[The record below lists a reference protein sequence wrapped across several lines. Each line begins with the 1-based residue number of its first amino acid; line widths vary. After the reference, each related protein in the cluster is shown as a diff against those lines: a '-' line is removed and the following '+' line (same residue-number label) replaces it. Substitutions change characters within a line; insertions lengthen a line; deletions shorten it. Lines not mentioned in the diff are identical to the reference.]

1 MDMANDNRKLGA
13 GEVVPLAL
21 QHVVAMVVGCVT
33 VPTILGTA
41 GGIASDDLVIM
52 MQASLLCAAIAI
64 LIHAFGKFGVGCK
77 LPVIIGSG
85 FAFIP
90 TLTSIVKTDGMSG
103 VLGAQL
109 IGAMVGILV
118 GLSFKKIRFL
128 FPPIVTASVV
138 LTVGISLY
146 GTAVKY
152 MAGGEKSPIFGTP
165 KAWIVALITLGS
177 VLFFS
182 QFCKGILKVS
192 ATLLGLIIGYIV
204 AACFGMVDFT
214 RVANAAVVA
223 LPKPFHFG
231 LSFSVGGVVSMI
243 IIFVINS
250 IQDIGQF
257 EATTA
262 GAFNRK
268 ATDKELS
275 GGIIGNNISS
285 AIGAILGGTPNATCG
300 QNVGI
305 VVTTGVTERIVFVVA
320 ALIIMVTALIPKLA
334 EVFLTIPLP
343 VLGGATIT
351 VFGSIAMT
359 GVRMLSGAGL
369 TPRNLSIAGL
379 SVALAVGLSRTPGA
393 FESCPEV
400 IRMIFG
406 GSEIVIVALIAI
418 VLNLILPKEKQS

>member
-1 MDMANDNRKLGA
+1 MSKDEKKITFGKA
-13 GEVVPLAL
+13 VPLAL

-41 GGIASDDLVIM
+41 GGIGSGDLVLM

-64 LIHAFGKFGVGCK
+64 LIHAFGRRGIGSN

-90 TLTSIVKTDGMSG
+90 TLTSIVQTDGMSG

-109 IGAMVGILV
+109 IGALVGILV
-118 GLSFKKIRFL
+118 GLGFKKIRFL
-128 FPPIVTASVV
+128 FPPIVTSCVV

-146 GTAVKY
+146 STAVKY
-152 MAGGEKSPIFGTP
+152 MAGGEGSNLFGTP

-177 VLFFS
+177 VLFLS
-182 QFCKGILKVS
+182 NFCKGFLKVS
-192 ATLLGLIIGYIV
+192 ATLIGLIIGYIV
-204 AACFGMVDFT
+204 AIPFGMVDFSK
-214 RVANAAVVA
+214 VADAAFLA
-223 LPKPFHFG
+223 FPKPFHFG
-231 LSFSVGGVVSMI
+231 ISFSAGAIVSMI

-262 GAFNRK
+262 GAFNRT
-268 ATDKELS
+268 ATDKEVS
-275 GGIIGNNISS
+275 GGIVGNNISS
-285 AIGAILGGTPNATCG
+285 LLGSILGGTPNATCG

-305 VVTTGVTERIVFVVA
+305 VVTTNVTDRIVFVVSA
-320 ALIIMVTALIPKLA
+320 IIILITALVPKLSA
-334 EVFLTIPLP
+334 VFLTIPLP

-359 GVRMLSGAGL
+359 GVRMLSNAGL

-379 SVALAVGLSRTPGA
+379 AVALAVGLSRTPGA
-393 FESCPEV
+393 FAQCPEV
-400 IRMIFG
+400 IKTLFG
-406 GSEIVIVALIAI
+406 GSEIVIVALVAI
-418 VLNLILPKEKQS
+418 LLNLILPKEKQQ

>member
-1 MDMANDNRKLGA
+1 MHMAKEQNQIGA
-13 GEVVPLAL
+13 KEVVPLAL

-41 GGIASDDLVIM
+41 GNIASDDLVIM

-64 LIHAFGKFGVGCK
+64 LIHAFGKRGIGSN

-90 TLTSIVKTDGMSG
+90 TLTSIVKTEGMSG

-109 IGAMVGILV
+109 IGALVGILV
-118 GLSFKKIRFL
+118 GLGFKKIRFL

-152 MAGGEKSPIFGTP
+152 MAGGEHSPIFGTP
-165 KAWIVALITLGS
+165 KAWIVALITLGA

-182 QFCKGILKVS
+182 QFCKGIWKVS
-192 ATLLGLIIGYIV
+192 ATLLGLLVGYGV
-204 AACFGMVDFT
+204 AALFGMVDFT
-214 RVANAAVVA
+214 RVAEASFVA

-231 LSFSVGGVVSMI
+231 LSFSVGGIVSMI

-262 GAFNRK
+262 GAFQRK

-305 VVTTGVTERIVFVVA
+305 VVTTNVTDRIVFAVA

-334 EVFLTIPLP
+334 ELFLTIPLP

-359 GVRMLSGAGL
+359 GLRMLSSAGL

-379 SVALAVGLSRTPGA
+379 AVALAVGLSRTVGA
-393 FESCPEV
+393 FSNCPQV
-400 IRMIFG
+400 VQMIFG
-406 GSEIVIVALIAI
+406 GSEIVIVAFIA
-418 VLNLILPKEKQS
+418 VLLNLILPKETK

>member
-1 MDMANDNRKLGA
+1 MANDSRKLGA

-41 GGIASDDLVIM
+41 GGIAGDDLVIM

-64 LIHAFGKFGVGCK
+64 LIHAFGKFGIGCN

-109 IGAMVGILV
+109 IGALCGIVV
-118 GLSFKKIRFL
+118 GLGFKKIRFL

-152 MAGGEKSPIFGTP
+152 MAGGENSPIFGTP

-192 ATLLGLIIGYIV
+192 ATLLGLTVGYVV
-204 AACFGMVDFT
+204 AALFGMVDFT
-214 RVANAAVVA
+214 RVANAAFVA
-223 LPKPFHFG
+223 LPQPFHFG
-231 LSFSVGGVVSMI
+231 LSFSIGGIVSMI

-305 VVTTGVTERIVFVVA
+305 VVTTNVTDRIVFAVSAV
-320 ALIIMVTALIPKLA
+320 IIMVTALIPKLS
-334 EVFLTIPLP
+334 EIFLTIPLP

-379 SVALAVGLSRTPGA
+379 SVALAVGLSRTSGA
-393 FESCPEV
+393 FERCPEV

-418 VLNLILPKEKQS
+418 ILNLILPKEKQSQ

>member
-1 MDMANDNRKLGA
+1 MANSEKQLGIGGA
-13 GEVVPLAL
+13 VPLAL

-41 GGIASDDLVIM
+41 GGLGSSDLVIM
-52 MQASLLCAAIAI
+52 MQASLFCAAIAI
-64 LIHAFGKFGVGCK
+64 LIHAYGKFGIGSN

-109 IGAMVGILV
+109 VGAVVGILV
-118 GLSFKKIRFL
+118 GYGFKKIRFL
-128 FPPIVTASVV
+128 FPPIVTSSVV

-152 MAGGEKSPIFGTP
+152 MAGGEGSDLFGSP

-182 QFCKGILKVS
+182 QYCKGILKVS
-192 ATLLGLIIGYIV
+192 ATLLGLVVGYIV
-204 AACFGMVDFT
+204 ATALGMVDFT
-214 RVANAAVVA
+214 RVTEAAIIA

-231 LSFSVGGVVSMI
+231 MSFSVGAIVSMI

-275 GGIIGNNISS
+275 GGIVGNNLSS
-285 AIGAILGGTPNATCG
+285 LIGSILGGTPNATCG

-305 VVTTGVTERIVFVVA
+305 VVTTNVTDRIVFTIA
-320 ALIIMVTALIPKLA
+320 AIIIMITALVPKLA
-334 EVFLTIPLP
+334 AVFLTIPLP

-359 GVRMLSGAGL
+359 GVRMLQGAGL
-369 TPRNLSIAGL
+369 TQRNLSIAGL
-379 SVALAVGLSRTPGA
+379 SVALAVGLSRTSGA
-393 FESCPEV
+393 FAGCPE
-400 IRMIFG
+400 IIKIIFG

-418 VLNLILPKEKQS
+418 LLNLILPKEKQQ

>member
-1 MDMANDNRKLGA
+1 
-13 GEVVPLAL
+13 
-21 QHVVAMVVGCVT
+21 
-33 VPTILGTA
+33 
-41 GGIASDDLVIM
+41 
-52 MQASLLCAAIAI
+52 
-64 LIHAFGKFGVGCK
+64 
-77 LPVIIGSG
+77 
-85 FAFIP
+85 
-90 TLTSIVKTDGMSG
+90 LTSIVKTDGMSG

-109 IGAMVGILV
+109 VGALVGILV
-118 GLSFKKIRFL
+118 GLGFKKIRFL

-152 MAGGEKSPIFGTP
+152 MAGGEGSPLFGTP

-182 QFCKGILKVS
+182 QFCKGIIKIS
-192 ATLLGLIIGYIV
+192 ATLLGLIVGYIV
-204 AACFGMVDFT
+204 AALLGMVDFT
-214 RVANAAVVA
+214 RVADAAFIA
-223 LPKPFHFG
+223 LPRPFHFG
-231 LSFSVGGVVSMI
+231 MSFSVGAIVSMG

-285 AIGAILGGTPNATCG
+285 AIGAIFGGTPNATCG

-305 VVTTGVTERIVFVVA
+305 VVTTGVTERIIFTVA
-320 ALIIMVTALIPKLA
+320 AGIIMITALIPKLA
-334 EVFLTIPLP
+334 GIFLTIPLP

-359 GVRMLSGAGL
+359 GVRMLSNAGL
-369 TPRNLSIAGL
+369 TQRNLSIAGL
-379 SVALAVGLSRTPGA
+379 AVALAVGLSRTSGA
-393 FESCPEV
+393 FEACPEV
-400 IRMIFG
+400 IRIIFG
-406 GSEIVIVALIAI
+406 GSEIVIVALTAI
-418 VLNLILPKEKQS
+418 VLNLVLPKEK

>member
-1 MDMANDNRKLGA
+1 MTNNENKLGIGKA
-13 GEVVPLAL
+13 VPLAL

-41 GGIASDDLVIM
+41 GGLSSDDLVIM
-52 MQASLLCAAIAI
+52 MQASLFCAAIAI
-64 LIHAFGKFGVGCK
+64 LIHAYGKFGIGSN

-109 IGAMVGILV
+109 IGALVGILV
-118 GLSFKKIRFL
+118 GIGFKKIRFL

-152 MAGGEKSPIFGTP
+152 MAGGEGSSLYGSP
-165 KAWIVALITLGS
+165 KAWVVALITLGS

-182 QFCKGILKVS
+182 QYCKGILKVS
-192 ATLLGLIIGYIV
+192 ATLLGLVVGYIV
-204 AACFGMVDFT
+204 AIPLGMVDFT
-214 RVANAAVVA
+214 QVSGAAFIA

-231 LSFSVGGVVSMI
+231 ISFSAGAIVSMI
-243 IIFVINS
+243 IIFIINS

-262 GAFNRK
+262 GAFNRN

-275 GGIIGNNISS
+275 GGIIGNNLSS
-285 AIGAILGGTPNATCG
+285 ALGAIFGGTPNATCG

-305 VVTTGVTERIVFVVA
+305 VVTTNVTDRIVFTVA
-320 ALIIMVTALIPKLA
+320 AIIILITALVPKLA
-334 EVFLTIPLP
+334 AIFLTIPLP

-369 TPRNLSIAGL
+369 SPRNLSISGL
-379 SVALAVGLSRTPGA
+379 AVALAVGLSRTPGA
-393 FESCPEV
+393 FDKCPEMV
-400 IRMIFG
+400 RIIFG
-406 GSEIVIVALIAI
+406 GSEIVIVALVAI
-418 VLNLILPKEKQS
+418 VLNLILPKEKQQ

>member
-1 MDMANDNRKLGA
+1 MVKDNKKLGV

-41 GGIASDDLVIM
+41 GGIVGDDLVIM

-64 LIHAFGKFGVGCK
+64 LIHAFGKYGIGCN

-90 TLTSIVKTDGMSG
+90 TLTSIVKAEGMSG

-109 IGAMVGILV
+109 IGALAGILV
-118 GLSFKKIRFL
+118 GFGFKKIRFL

-146 GTAVKY
+146 GTAVGY
-152 MAGGEKSPIFGTP
+152 MAGGIGKPDFGTP
-165 KAWIVALITLGS
+165 KSWIVALITLGS

-192 ATLLGLIIGYIV
+192 ATLLGLLVGYIV
-204 AACFGMVDFT
+204 AAAWGMVDFT
-214 RVANAAVVA
+214 RVAEAGMIA

-231 LSFSVGGVVSMI
+231 VSFTVGGVVSMI
-243 IIFVINS
+243 IIFIINS

-285 AIGAILGGTPNATCG
+285 AIGAIIGGVPNATAG

-305 VVTTGVTERIVFVVA
+305 VVTTGVTERIVFVA
-320 ALIIMVTALIPKLA
+320 AAGIIMITGLIPKLA
-334 EVFLTIPLP
+334 ELFLTIPLP

-379 SVALAVGLSRTPGA
+379 AVAFAVGLSRTAGA
-393 FESCPEV
+393 FAGCPEI

-406 GSEIVIVALIAI
+406 GSEIVIVALVAV
-418 VLNLILPKEKQS
+418 VLNLILPKEKQQ

>member
-1 MDMANDNRKLGA
+1 MTKENKKIGV
-13 GEVVPLAL
+13 GEAFPLAL

-41 GGIASDDLVIM
+41 GGISNDDLVIM
-52 MQASLLCAAIAI
+52 MQASLFCAAIAI
-64 LIHAFGKFGVGCK
+64 LIHALGRKGIGSN

-90 TLTSIVKTDGMSG
+90 TLTSVVKTDGMSG

-109 IGAMVGILV
+109 IGAIVGILV
-118 GLSFKKIRFL
+118 GLGFKKIRFL

-152 MAGGEKSPIFGTP
+152 MAGGEGSDLFGSP
-165 KAWIVALITLGS
+165 KAWFVALITLGS

-182 QFCKGILKVS
+182 QYCKGILKVS
-192 ATLLGLIIGYIV
+192 ATLLGLIVGYVV
-204 AACFGMVDFT
+204 AAILGMVDFT
-214 RVANAAVVA
+214 RVAEASLIA

-231 LSFSVGGVVSMI
+231 ISFSAGAIVSMI

-285 AIGAILGGTPNATCG
+285 ALGAIFGGTPNATCG

-305 VVTTGVTERIVFVVA
+305 VVTTNVTDKLVFIVA
-320 ALIIMVTALIPKLA
+320 AFIIMVTALVPKLA
-334 EVFLTIPLP
+334 ELFLTIPLP

-359 GVRMLSGAGL
+359 GVRMLSSAGL
-369 TPRNLSIAGL
+369 TPRNLSISGL
-379 SVALAVGLSRTPGA
+379 AVALAVGLSRTPGA
-393 FESCPEV
+393 FEKCPEL
-400 IRMIFG
+400 IRTIFG
-406 GSEIVIVALIAI
+406 GSEIVIVAFVAI
-418 VLNLILPKEKQS
+418 ILNLILPKEKQQ

>member
-1 MDMANDNRKLGA
+1 MAKEIKKLGI
-13 GEVVPLAL
+13 GEVLPLAL

-41 GGIASDDLVIM
+41 GGIGSDDLVIM
-52 MQASLLCAAIAI
+52 MQASLLCAALAI
-64 LIHAFGKFGVGCK
+64 LIHAYGRFGIGSN

-90 TLTSIVKTDGMSG
+90 TLTSIVKTEGMSG

-109 IGAMVGILV
+109 IGALVGILV
-118 GLSFKKIRFL
+118 GLGFKKIRFL

-152 MAGGEKSPIFGTP
+152 MAGGENSEMFGSG
-165 KAWIVALITLGS
+165 KAWLVALITLGS

-182 QFCKGILKVS
+182 NYCKGILKVS
-192 ATLLGLIIGYIV
+192 ATLLGLMVGYIV
-204 AACFGMVDFT
+204 AALLGMVDFT
-214 RVANAAVVA
+214 RVLDAAYVA
-223 LPKPFHFG
+223 LPRPFHFG
-231 LSFSVGGVVSMI
+231 ISFSVGGIVSMI

-305 VVTTGVTERIVFVVA
+305 VVTTNVTEKIVFTVA

-334 EVFLTIPLP
+334 ELFLTIPLP

-359 GVRMLSGAGL
+359 GVRMLSNAGL
-369 TPRNLSIAGL
+369 TQRNLSIAGL
-379 SVALAVGLSRTPGA
+379 SVALAVGLSRTTGA
-393 FESCPEV
+393 FAQCPEF
-400 IRMIFG
+400 IKIIFG
-406 GSEIVIVALIAI
+406 GSEIVIVALVAI
-418 VLNLILPKEKQS
+418 VLNLILPKEKKQ

>member
-1 MDMANDNRKLGA
+1 MKKDDNKIHIGKA
-13 GEVVPLAL
+13 VPLAL

-41 GGIASDDLVIM
+41 GGIGSDDLVIM
-52 MQASLLCAAIAI
+52 MQASLFCAAVAI
-64 LIHAFGKFGVGCK
+64 LIHTYGKGGIGSN

-109 IGAMVGILV
+109 IGAIVGILV
-118 GLSFKKIRFL
+118 GLGFKKIRFL

-152 MAGGEKSPIFGTP
+152 MAGGEGSTIFGSP
-165 KAWIVALITLGS
+165 KAWVVALITLGS

-182 QFCKGILKVS
+182 QYCKGILKVS
-192 ATLLGLIIGYIV
+192 ATLLGLIVGYVV
-204 AACFGMVDFT
+204 AVMLGMVDFT
-214 RVANAAVVA
+214 RVAHADLIA

-231 LSFSVGGVVSMI
+231 ISFSAGAIISMI

-285 AIGAILGGTPNATCG
+285 ALGAILGGTPNATCG

-305 VVTTGVTERIVFVVA
+305 VVTTNVTDKIVFTVA
-320 ALIIMVTALIPKLA
+320 AVMIMVTALVPKLA
-334 EVFLTIPLP
+334 ELFLTIPLP

-359 GVRMLSGAGL
+359 GVRMLSNAGL
-369 TPRNLSIAGL
+369 TQRNLSIAGL
-379 SVALAVGLSRTPGA
+379 AVALAVGLSRTPGA
-393 FESCPEV
+393 FDQCPEI
-400 IRMIFG
+400 IRTIFG

-418 VLNLILPKEKQS
+418 VLNLILPKEKQE

>member
-1 MDMANDNRKLGA
+1 MISDVKKVGIGQA
-13 GEVVPLAL
+13 VPLAL

-33 VPTILGTA
+33 VPTILGTV
-41 GGIASDDLVIM
+41 GEIGSDDLVIM

-64 LIHAFGKFGVGCK
+64 LIHAYGRFGIGSN

-90 TLTSIVKTDGMSG
+90 TLTSIVKAEGISG

-109 IGAMVGILV
+109 VGALVGILV
-118 GLSFKKIRFL
+118 GFGFKKIRFL

-152 MAGGEKSPIFGTP
+152 MSGGENSEFYGTP

-182 QFCKGILKVS
+182 QFCKGIMKVS
-192 ATLLGLIIGYIV
+192 STLLGLIVGYIL
-204 AACFGMVDFT
+204 AFALGMVDFT
-214 RVANAAVVA
+214 RVANAAFIA
-223 LPKPFHFG
+223 LPRPFHFG
-231 LSFSVGGVVSMI
+231 MSFSLGGIVSMI

-285 AIGAILGGTPNATCG
+285 ALGAIFGGTPNATCG

-305 VVTTGVTERIVFVVA
+305 VVTTNVTEKIVFTVA
-320 ALIIMVTALIPKLA
+320 AVIIMVTALIPKLA
-334 EVFLTIPLP
+334 GIFLTIPLP

-359 GVRMLSGAGL
+359 GVRMLSNAGL
-369 TPRNLSIAGL
+369 TQRNLSIAGL

-393 FESCPEV
+393 FEMCPEV
-400 IRMIFG
+400 IKIIFG
-406 GSEIVIVALIAI
+406 GSEIVIVALMAI
-418 VLNLILPKEKQS
+418 ILNLILPKDK

>member
-1 MDMANDNRKLGA
+1 MTKDVNKISI
-13 GEVVPLAL
+13 GEAIPLAL

-41 GGIASDDLVIM
+41 GGIGNDDLVIM

-64 LIHAFGKFGVGCK
+64 LIHAYGRFGIGSK

-90 TLTSIVKTDGMSG
+90 TLISIVKTEGMSG

-109 IGAMVGILV
+109 IGALVGILV
-118 GLSFKKIRFL
+118 GIGFKKIRFL

-152 MAGGEKSPIFGTP
+152 MAGGENSELFGSG
-165 KAWIVALITLGS
+165 KAWLVALITLGS
-177 VLFFS
+177 VLFFAN
-182 QFCKGILKVS
+182 FCKGILKVS
-192 ATLLGLIIGYIV
+192 ATLLGLIVGYIV
-204 AACFGMVDFT
+204 AALFGMVDFT
-214 RVANAAVVA
+214 RVAQAGLVA
-223 LPKPFHFG
+223 LPRPFYFG
-231 LSFSVGGVVSMI
+231 FSFSVGGIVSMM

-285 AIGAILGGTPNATCG
+285 AIGAVLGGTPNATCG

-305 VVTTGVTERIVFVVA
+305 VVTTNVTDRIVFTVA

-334 EVFLTIPLP
+334 ELFLTIPLP

-359 GVRMLSGAGL
+359 GVRMLSSAGL
-369 TPRNLSIAGL
+369 TQRNLSIAGL
-379 SVALAVGLSRTPGA
+379 SVALAVGLSRTAGA
-393 FESCPEV
+393 FAQCPEL
-400 IRMIFG
+400 IRIIFG
-406 GSEIVIVALIAI
+406 GSEIVIVALVAV
-418 VLNLILPKEKQS
+418 VLNLILPKEKQQ

>member
-1 MDMANDNRKLGA
+1 MATENNKVSA
-13 GEVVPLAL
+13 TQAVPLAL

-41 GGIASDDLVIM
+41 GGIGSDDLVIM
-52 MQASLLCAAIAI
+52 MQASLFCAAIAI
-64 LIHAFGKFGVGCK
+64 LIHAFGKKGVGSN

-109 IGAMVGILV
+109 VGALVGILV

-146 GTAVKY
+146 GTAVNY
-152 MAGGEKSPIFGTP
+152 MAGGSGSDIYGTP

-182 QFCKGILKVS
+182 QYCKGILKVS
-192 ATLLGLIIGYIV
+192 ATLLGLLVGYF
-204 AACFGMVDFT
+204 AATFMGMVDFT
-214 RVANAAVVA
+214 RVADASFIA
-223 LPKPFHFG
+223 LPRPFHFG
-231 LSFSVGGVVSMI
+231 MSFSAGAIVSMI

-285 AIGAILGGTPNATCG
+285 ALGAIFGGTPNATCG

-305 VVTTGVTERIVFVVA
+305 VVTTGVTDRIVFVVS
-320 ALIIMVTALIPKLA
+320 ALIILVAALVPKLA
-334 EVFLTIPLP
+334 ALFLTIPLP
-343 VLGGATIT
+343 VLGGATVT

-359 GVRMLSGAGL
+359 GVRMLSSAGL
-369 TPRNLSIAGL
+369 TPRNLSISGL
-379 SVALAVGLSRTPGA
+379 AVAMAVGLSRTPGA
-393 FESCPEV
+393 FENCPEIIATV
-400 IRMIFG
+400 FG
-406 GSEIVIVALIAI
+406 GSEIVVVALVAI
-418 VLNLILPKEKQS
+418 VLNLILPKEK

>member
-1 MDMANDNRKLGA
+1 MTKDENKIRIGGA
-13 GEVVPLAL
+13 LPLAL

-52 MQASLLCAAIAI
+52 MQASLFCAAIAI
-64 LIHAFGKFGVGCK
+64 LIHAYGRLGIGSN

-109 IGAMVGILV
+109 IGSLVGILV
-118 GLSFKKIRFL
+118 GLGFKRIRFL
-128 FPPIVTASVV
+128 FPPVVTASVV

-152 MAGGEKSPIFGTP
+152 MAGGEKSSLYGTP
-165 KAWIVALITLGS
+165 KAWVVALITLAL

-182 QFCKGILKVS
+182 QYCKGILKVS
-192 ATLLGLIIGYIV
+192 ATLLGLMVGYVV
-204 AACFGMVDFT
+204 AILFGMVDFT
-214 RVANAAVVA
+214 QVADAAILA

-231 LSFSVGGVVSMI
+231 ISFSTGAIVSMM

-262 GAFNRK
+262 GVFNRN

-275 GGIIGNNISS
+275 GGIIGNNLSS
-285 AIGAILGGTPNATCG
+285 ALGAIFGGTPNATCG

-305 VVTTGVTERIVFVVA
+305 VVTTNVTDRIVFVVA
-320 ALIIMVTALIPKLA
+320 AIVILITALVPKLA
-334 EVFLTIPLP
+334 ALFLTIPLP
-343 VLGGATIT
+343 VLGGATVT

-359 GVRMLSGAGL
+359 GVRMLTSAGL

-379 SVALAVGLSRTPGA
+379 SVALAVGLSRTAGA
-393 FESCPEV
+393 FEYCPEV
-400 IRMIFG
+400 IRTIFG
-406 GSEIVIVALIAI
+406 GSEIVIVAFVAI
-418 VLNLILPKEKQS
+418 VLNLILPKEKHQNK

>member
-1 MDMANDNRKLGA
+1 MAKENKKLSA

-41 GGIASDDLVIM
+41 GGIGNDDLVIM
-52 MQASLLCAAIAI
+52 MQASLFCAAIAI
-64 LIHAFGKFGVGCK
+64 LIHAFGRYGVGCN

-90 TLTSIVKTDGMSG
+90 TLTSIVKTEGMSG

-109 IGAMVGILV
+109 VGALVGILV
-118 GLSFKKIRFL
+118 GLGFKKIRFL

-152 MAGGEKSPIFGTP
+152 MAGGENSPIYGTP
-165 KAWIVALITLGS
+165 KAWIVALITLAS
-177 VLFFS
+177 VVFFS
-182 QFCKGILKVS
+182 QFCKGFLKVS
-192 ATLLGLIIGYIV
+192 ATLLGLVVGYVV
-204 AACFGMVDFT
+204 AACLGMVDFA
-214 RVANAAVVA
+214 RVADAGLIS
-223 LPKPFHFG
+223 LPQPFHFG
-231 LSFSVGGVVSMI
+231 LSFTAGGIVSMM
-243 IIFVINS
+243 IIFIINS

-275 GGIIGNNISS
+275 GGIIGNNITS

-305 VVTTGVTERIVFVVA
+305 VVTTNVTDRIVFAVA

-334 EVFLTIPLP
+334 ELFLTIPLP

-359 GVRMLSGAGL
+359 GVRMLVNAGL
-369 TPRNLSIAGL
+369 TPRNLSISGL
-379 SVALAVGLSRTPGA
+379 SVALAVGLSRTTGA
-393 FESCPEV
+393 FASCPQI
-400 IRMIFG
+400 IRTIFG
-406 GSEIVIVALIAI
+406 GSEIVIVAIVAI
-418 VLNLILPKEKQS
+418 LLNLILPKEK

>member
-1 MDMANDNRKLGA
+1 MANNNKKIGIGGA
-13 GEVVPLAL
+13 VPLAL

-41 GGIASDDLVIM
+41 GGLGSSDLVIM
-52 MQASLLCAAIAI
+52 MQASLFCAAIAI
-64 LIHAFGKFGVGCK
+64 LIHAYGKFGVGSN

-109 IGAMVGILV
+109 VGSLVGILV
-118 GLSFKKIRFL
+118 GFGFKKIRFL
-128 FPPIVTASVV
+128 FPPIVTSSVV

-152 MAGGEKSPIFGTP
+152 MAGGEGNDLFGTP

-192 ATLLGLIIGYIV
+192 ATLLGLVVGYIL
-204 AACFGMVDFT
+204 AAILGMVDFA
-214 RVANAAVVA
+214 RVTEAAVIA

-231 LSFSVGGVVSMI
+231 MSFSVGAIVSMI

-250 IQDIGQF
+250 VQDIGQF

-275 GGIIGNNISS
+275 GGIVGNNVSS
-285 AIGAILGGTPNATCG
+285 MIGSMLGGTPNATCG

-305 VVTTGVTERIVFVVA
+305 VVTTNVTDRIVFTVA
-320 ALIIMVTALIPKLA
+320 AIIIMVTALVPKLA
-334 EVFLTIPLP
+334 ALFLTIPLP

-359 GVRMLSGAGL
+359 GVRMLSTAGL

-379 SVALAVGLSRTPGA
+379 AVALAVGLSRTTGA
-393 FESCPEV
+393 FADCPEF
-400 IRMIFG
+400 IRIIFG
-406 GSEIVIVALIAI
+406 GSEIVIVALVAI
-418 VLNLILPKEKQS
+418 VLNLILPKENK

>member
-1 MDMANDNRKLGA
+1 MTKDDNKIRIGGA
-13 GEVVPLAL
+13 IPLAL

-41 GGIASDDLVIM
+41 GGIGSDDLVIM

-64 LIHAFGKFGVGCK
+64 LIHAYGRFGIGSN

-90 TLTSIVKTDGMSG
+90 TLTSIVKSEGMSG

-109 IGAMVGILV
+109 VGALVGILV
-118 GLSFKKIRFL
+118 GIGFKRIRFL
-128 FPPIVTASVV
+128 FPPVVTASVV

-152 MAGGEKSPIFGTP
+152 MAGGENSELFGSG
-165 KAWIVALITLGS
+165 KAWLVALITLGS

-182 QFCKGILKVS
+182 NFCKGILKVS
-192 ATLLGLIIGYIV
+192 ATLLGLIVGYLV
-204 AACFGMVDFT
+204 AALFGMVDFT
-214 RVANAAVVA
+214 RVAHAAFVA
-223 LPKPFHFG
+223 LPRPFHFG
-231 LSFSVGGVVSMI
+231 LSFSVGGIVSMV

-268 ATDKELS
+268 ATNKELS

-285 AIGAILGGTPNATCG
+285 AIGAIIGGTPNATCG

-305 VVTTGVTERIVFVVA
+305 VVTTNVTERIVFTVA

-334 EVFLTIPLP
+334 ELFLTIPLP

-359 GVRMLSGAGL
+359 GVRMLSSAGL
-369 TPRNLSIAGL
+369 TQRNLSIAGL
-379 SVALAVGLSRTPGA
+379 SVALAVGLSKTAGA
-393 FESCPEV
+393 FEQCPEIV
-400 IRMIFG
+400 RMIFG
-406 GSEIVIVALIAI
+406 GSEIVIVALVAI
-418 VLNLILPKEKQS
+418 VLNLILPKEKQQ

>member
-1 MDMANDNRKLGA
+1 MANNNKKIGIGGA
-13 GEVVPLAL
+13 VPLAL

-41 GGIASDDLVIM
+41 GGLGSSDLVIM
-52 MQASLLCAAIAI
+52 MQASLFCAAIAI
-64 LIHAFGKFGVGCK
+64 LIHAYGKFGVGSN

-90 TLTSIVKTDGMSG
+90 TLTSIVKTDGMPG

-109 IGAMVGILV
+109 VGSLVGILV
-118 GLSFKKIRFL
+118 GFGFKKIRFL
-128 FPPIVTASVV
+128 FPPIVTSSVV

-152 MAGGEKSPIFGTP
+152 MAGGEGSDLFGTP

-177 VLFFS
+177 VVFFS

-192 ATLLGLIIGYIV
+192 ATLLGLVVGYTV
-204 AACFGMVDFT
+204 SAVLGMVDFA
-214 RVANAAVVA
+214 RVTEAAVIA
-223 LPKPFHFG
+223 IPKPFHFG
-231 LSFSVGGVVSMI
+231 MSFSVGAIVSMI

-250 IQDIGQF
+250 VQDIGQF

-275 GGIIGNNISS
+275 GGIVGNNVASL
-285 AIGAILGGTPNATCG
+285 IGSMLGGTPNATCG

-305 VVTTGVTERIVFVVA
+305 VVTTNVTDRIVFTVA
-320 ALIIMVTALIPKLA
+320 AAIVMITALVPKLA
-334 EVFLTIPLP
+334 ALFLTIPLP

-359 GVRMLSGAGL
+359 GVRMLSTAGL

-379 SVALAVGLSRTPGA
+379 AVALAVGLSRTTGA
-393 FESCPEV
+393 FAHCPEI
-400 IRMIFG
+400 IRIIFG
-406 GSEIVIVALIAI
+406 GSEIVIVALAAIA
-418 VLNLILPKEKQS
+418 LNLILPKEKH

>member
-1 MDMANDNRKLGA
+1 MGKDGKKIGV
-13 GEVVPLAL
+13 GEAFPLAL

-41 GGIASDDLVIM
+41 GGIGKDDLVIM
-52 MQASLLCAAIAI
+52 MQASLFCAAIAI
-64 LIHAFGKFGVGCK
+64 LIHAFANKGIGSK
-77 LPVIIGSG
+77 LPVIVGSG

-90 TLTSIVKTDGMSG
+90 TLTSVVKTGGMSS

-109 IGAMVGILV
+109 IGSLVGILV
-118 GLSFKKIRFL
+118 GLGFKKIRFL
-128 FPPIVTASVV
+128 FPPIVTSSVV

-152 MAGGEKSPIFGTP
+152 MAGGEGSNLFGTP

-182 QFCKGILKVS
+182 QYCKGILKVS
-192 ATLLGLIIGYIV
+192 ATLLGLIVGYI
-204 AACFGMVDFT
+204 AATFLGMVDFS
-214 RVANAAVVA
+214 RVASASIIA

-231 LSFSVGGVVSMI
+231 MSFSAGAIVSMA
-243 IIFVINS
+243 IIFIINS
-250 IQDIGQF
+250 IQDIAQF

-262 GAFNRK
+262 GAFNRE

-285 AIGAILGGTPNATCG
+285 LLGAIFGGTPNATCG

-305 VVTTGVTERIVFVVA
+305 VVTTGVTERIVFVLA
-320 ALIIMVTALIPKLA
+320 AIIVLVTALIPKLA
-334 EVFLTIPLP
+334 ELFLTIPLP

-351 VFGSIAMT
+351 VFGSIATT
-359 GVRMLSGAGL
+359 GIRMLSNAGL
-369 TPRNLSIAGL
+369 TPRNLSISGL
-379 SVALAVGLSRTPGA
+379 AVALAVGLSRTPGA
-393 FESCPEV
+393 FEQCPEV
-400 IRMIFG
+400 IKTLFG
-406 GSEIVIVALIAI
+406 GSEIVIVALVAI
-418 VLNLILPKEKQS
+418 ILNLILPKDK

>member
-1 MDMANDNRKLGA
+1 MAKENKELSA

-41 GGIASDDLVIM
+41 GGIGNDDLVIM
-52 MQASLLCAAIAI
+52 MQASLFCAAIAI
-64 LIHAFGKFGVGCK
+64 LIHAFGRYGVGCN

-90 TLTSIVKTDGMSG
+90 TLTSIVKTEGMSG

-109 IGAMVGILV
+109 VGALVGILV
-118 GLSFKKIRFL
+118 GLGFKKIRFL

-152 MAGGEKSPIFGTP
+152 MAGGENSPIYGTP
-165 KAWIVALITLGS
+165 KAWIVALITLAS
-177 VLFFS
+177 VVFFS
-182 QFCKGILKVS
+182 QFCKGFLKVS
-192 ATLLGLIIGYIV
+192 ATLLGLVVGYVV
-204 AACFGMVDFT
+204 AACLGMVDFA
-214 RVANAAVVA
+214 RVADAGLIS
-223 LPKPFHFG
+223 LPQPFHFG
-231 LSFSVGGVVSMI
+231 LSFTAGGIVSMM
-243 IIFVINS
+243 IIFIINS

-275 GGIIGNNISS
+275 GGIIGNNITS

-305 VVTTGVTERIVFVVA
+305 VVTTNVTDRIVFAVA

-334 EVFLTIPLP
+334 ELFLTIPLP

-359 GVRMLSGAGL
+359 GVRMLVNAGL
-369 TPRNLSIAGL
+369 TPRNLSISGL
-379 SVALAVGLSRTPGA
+379 SVALAVGLSRTTGA
-393 FESCPEV
+393 FASCPQ
-400 IRMIFG
+400 IIQTIFG
-406 GSEIVIVALIAI
+406 GSEIVIVAIVAI
-418 VLNLILPKEKQS
+418 LLNLILPKEK